1 MTLNVLAQS
10 ASFRHMHYNLM
21 FYKAPSAPCSSN
33 LSFQQK
39 DQALKT
45 IFNAVQPDI
54 LTVNELGAFSD
65 NSAATSILNNAINT
79 QAGRTFTSAAY
90 SNNSFSSITNQLFY
104 DSTLFGLHSQTA
116 LQSASNNQSLVRVID
131 FYRLYHKNA
140 LLKSG
145 DTTFITIVVAHLKAG
160 SSSRDQIERQRAV
173 EAVMNYWKANV
184 TDKNLIFAG
193 DFNVRSANEGSYQ
206 ELTAT
211 SSTGL
216 QFNDPLGFS
225 ASWNNNST
233 YAPLHTQSTHSF
245 SSGCKVGGGLDDR
258 FDFILASDAILSG
271 SDRISYKINSYST
284 IGNDGNHF
292 NKAINSG
299 TNSSVSASVLKAL
312 FDFSDHLPVV
322 AEFDVDLTGVGL
334 NEQPL
339 RDQFLYTNPIEKQLS
354 LRFRDL
360 NHHNLQFSW
369 IDLTGKVLSTQSIPA
384 KRERWD
390 FDVSSYANGVYL
402 MQISHPRTGEVVT
415 YKIVKR

>member
-1 MTLNVLAQS
+1 MQGVSAQS
-10 ASFRHMHYNLM
+10 ATVKHMHYNLM
-21 FYKAPSAPCSSN
+21 FYKPPSAPCSSN

-39 DQALKT
+39 DNALKT

-65 NSAATSILNNAINT
+65 NSAATSILNNVINT
-79 QAGRTFTSAAY
+79 QSGRTFTSAAY

-104 DSTLFGLHSQTA
+104 DSTLFALHSQNA
-116 LQSASNNQSLVRVID
+116 IQSSSNNQSLVRVID

-140 LLKSG
+140 LLNSG
-145 DTTFITIVVAHLKAG
+145 DTTFITVAVAHLKAG
-160 SSSRDQIERQRAV
+160 SSSRDQTERQRAT
-173 EAVMNYWKANV
+173 EAVMNYWQSNIPDDNV
-184 TDKNLIFAG
+184 IFAG
-193 DFNVRSANEGSYQ
+193 DFNVRSANESSYQ

-233 YAPLHTQSTHSF
+233 YAPLHTQSTHSS

-258 FDFILASDAILSG
+258 FDFILVSDAIMAG
-271 SDRISYKINSYST
+271 SDGVTYNINSYTT

-299 TNSSVSASVLKAL
+299 TNSSVSASVLQAL

-322 AEFDVDLTGVGL
+322 AEFDIDLTGIGL
-334 NEQPL
+334 KELPL
-339 RDQFLYTNPIEKQLS
+339 SKQFLYSNPVNQELS
-354 LRFRDL
+354 LHFRNL
-360 NHHNLQFSW
+360 NHSHLQFSW
-369 IDLTGKVLSTQSIPA
+369 IDLTGKVLSRQRIPSGVT
-384 KRERWD
+384 RWD
-390 FDVSSYANGVYL
+390 FKVSDFANGVYL
-402 MQISHPRTGEVVT
+402 MQIANPHSGEIVT
-415 YKIVKR
+415 HKVVKR